1 MKLYDTVKHILI
13 SYPDTRN
20 SDKALIGEVL
30 RHIGAVRTV
39 DYFGDTEAVLL
50 DRLLSGSIPSFE
62 SITRARRKVQE
73 LHIELEATS
82 SEVRIA
88 RNQKQSTKGAFIYT
102 EEL

>member
-1 MKLYDTVKHILI
+1 MRLYDTVKHILT

-30 RHIGAVRTV
+30 RHIGAVTTV
-39 DYFGDTEAVLL
+39 EHFGDKEAILL

-73 LHIELEATS
+73 LHTELEATS
-82 SEVRIA
+82 SEVRSA
-88 RNQKQSTKGAFIYT
+88 RKQKQDTKGTFIYR